1 MSKKIFFISI
11 CFVIFLF
18 NLNLKANIEGRDII
32 KKTKMGVFLAGKN
45 LFDARFIL
53 RFSKDINLSEEQIKK
68 VENLLLVFEE
78 NAIKRNAEVKIRE
91 LRFASYLKSGK
102 IDRRKM
108 ERQLK
113 IISKIKTNFLINS
126 VNYLLDLKQ
135 IMTPVQIEKLK
146 REL

>member
-1 MSKKIFFISI
+1 M
-11 CFVIFLF
+11 
-18 NLNLKANIEGRDII
+18 
-32 KKTKMGVFLAGKN
+32 
-45 LFDARFIL
+45 
-53 RFSKDINLSEEQIKK
+53 SEEQIKK

-78 NAIKRNAEVKIRE
+78 NAIKRNADVKIRE

-146 REL
+146 EIKKRIIMKFIKLKRKIK